1 MEPVREQHLAVL
13 VQIGGGSADWQQ
25 IALYAVL
32 AALALML
39 LQRLPYV
46 GKVIRFGVS
55 LALLSFVMFLLMQQ
69 SAYEPTLARI
79 SDRLGLD
86 GQEVVGE
93 EVRIQMSRDGHFWAR
108 ARINGVERRMLI
120 DSGAS
125 VTALSDRTAEEA
137 GVERNALAPPIVMQ
151 TANGAA
157 PAHPATVEEL
167 QVGNISATN
176 LKVVVSPALGRVDVL
191 GMNFLS
197 KLKSWRVE
205 KRTLVM
211 VPEGPPAG

>member
-1 MEPVREQHLAVL
+1 MEA
-13 VQIGGGSADWQQ
+13 ATTNWQQ
-25 IALYAVL
+25 IAIYAVL

-46 GKVIRFGVS
+46 GKIIRFTVS

-93 EVRIQMSRDGHFWAR
+93 EVRIRMSSDGHFWAR
-108 ARINGVERRMLI
+108 ATINGVERRMLI

-125 VTALSDRTAEEA
+125 VTALSDRTAAEA
-137 GVERNALAPPIVMQ
+137 GVERNSLAPPIMMQ

-157 PAHPATVEEL
+157 PAHPATVEAL
-167 QVGNISATN
+167 QVGSISATN

-197 KLKSWRVE
+197 KLQSWRVE
-205 KRTLVM
+205 KRTLVL
-211 VPEGPPAG
+211 VPETAPTPG

>member
-1 MEPVREQHLAVL
+1 MEAAT
-13 VQIGGGSADWQQ
+13 SDWQQ
-25 IALYAVL
+25 IAIYAVL
-32 AALALML
+32 AALVLIL

-46 GKVIRFGVS
+46 GKAIRFTVS
-55 LALLSFVMFLLMQQ
+55 LALLSFVLFLLMQQ

-93 EVRIQMSRDGHFWAR
+93 EVRIRMSADGHFWAR
-108 ARINGVERRMLI
+108 ATINGVERRMLI

-125 VTALSDRTAEEA
+125 VTALSEQTAIEA
-137 GVERNALAPPIVMQ
+137 GVERSALAPPVVMQ

-157 PAHPATVEEL
+157 PAHPATVEDL
-167 QVGNISATN
+167 KVGSISASN

-197 KLKSWRVE
+197 KLQSWRVE
-205 KRTLVM
+205 KRTLVL
-211 VPEGPPAG
+211 VPEPAPTQG

>member
-1 MEPVREQHLAVL
+1 MEA
-13 VQIGGGSADWQQ
+13 ATTDWQQ
-25 IALYAVL
+25 IAIYAVL

-46 GKVIRFGVS
+46 GKIIRFTVS

-93 EVRIQMSRDGHFWAR
+93 EVRIRMSSDGHFWAR
-108 ARINGVERRMLI
+108 ATINGVERRMLI

-125 VTALSDRTAEEA
+125 VTALSDRTAAEA
-137 GVERNALAPPIVMQ
+137 GVERNSLAPPIMMQ

-157 PAHPATVEEL
+157 PAHPATVEAL
-167 QVGNISATN
+167 QVGSISATN

-197 KLKSWRVE
+197 KLQSWRVE
-205 KRTLVM
+205 KRTLVL
-211 VPEGPPAG
+211 VPESAPTPG

>member
-1 MEPVREQHLAVL
+1 MEA
-13 VQIGGGSADWQQ
+13 ATTDWQQ

-32 AALALML
+32 AALVLIL

-46 GKVIRFGVS
+46 GKAIRFMVS
-55 LALLSFVMFLLMQQ
+55 LALLSFVLFLLMQQ

-93 EVRIQMSRDGHFWAR
+93 EVRIRMSPDGHFWAR
-108 ARINGVERRMLI
+108 ATINGVERRMLI

-125 VTALSDRTAEEA
+125 VTALSEQTAIEA
-137 GVERNALAPPIVMQ
+137 GVERSALAPPVVMQ

-157 PAHPATVEEL
+157 PAHPATVEDL
-167 QVGNISATN
+167 KVGSISASN

-197 KLKSWRVE
+197 KLQSWRVE
-205 KRTLVM
+205 KRTLVL
-211 VPEGPPAG
+211 VPESAPTQG

>member
-1 MEPVREQHLAVL
+1 MEAAT
-13 VQIGGGSADWQQ
+13 SDWQQ
-25 IALYAVL
+25 IAIYAVL
-32 AALALML
+32 AALVLIL

-46 GKVIRFGVS
+46 GKAIRFTVS
-55 LALLSFVMFLLMQQ
+55 LALLSFVLFLLMQQ

-93 EVRIQMSRDGHFWAR
+93 EVRIRMSADGHFWAR
-108 ARINGVERRMLI
+108 ATINGVERRMLI

-125 VTALSDRTAEEA
+125 VTALSEQTAIEA
-137 GVERNALAPPIVMQ
+137 GVERSALAPPVVMQ

-157 PAHPATVEEL
+157 PAHPATVEDL
-167 QVGNISATN
+167 KVGSISASN

-197 KLKSWRVE
+197 KLQSWRVE
-205 KRTLVM
+205 KRTLVL
-211 VPEGPPAG
+211 VPESAPPQG